1 MEALN
6 EVLTNR
12 TYLER
17 VKKLQQMY
25 LDQPANALDTVKQ
38 HLELIVNTEKRV
50 TAAVR
55 ARLVKRRG
63 EELSSFPYF
72 SLDLGSLLLFLVWI
86 IS

>member
-17 VKKLQQMY
+17 VKKLRQMY

-38 HLELIVNTEKRV
+38 HLALIVNTEKRM

-72 SLDLGSLLLFLVWI
+72 CLDLGLFLLFLVWI
-86 IS
+86 FA